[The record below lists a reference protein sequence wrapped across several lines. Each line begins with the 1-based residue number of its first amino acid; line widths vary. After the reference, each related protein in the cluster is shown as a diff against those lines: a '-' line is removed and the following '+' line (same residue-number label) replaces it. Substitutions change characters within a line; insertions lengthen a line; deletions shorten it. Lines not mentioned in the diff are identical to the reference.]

1 MMIKYLVEFLG
12 TFVFLSVILSQGQAL
27 PIVITLA
34 AVIFFGGSISGGHF
48 NPAVSFMMHM
58 KNTLPLED
66 FLFYVV
72 SQMAGG
78 AAALVF
84 FNNFVHSVSTKH

>member
-1 MMIKYLVEFLG
+1 MIKYLVEFLG

-27 PIVITLA
+27 PIVIALA

-48 NPAVSFMMHM
+48 NPAVSFMMHL
-58 KNTLPLED
+58 KNVLPLED

-78 AAALVF
+78 FAALMF
-84 FNNFVHSVSTKH
+84 FNNFVKRVSANTV